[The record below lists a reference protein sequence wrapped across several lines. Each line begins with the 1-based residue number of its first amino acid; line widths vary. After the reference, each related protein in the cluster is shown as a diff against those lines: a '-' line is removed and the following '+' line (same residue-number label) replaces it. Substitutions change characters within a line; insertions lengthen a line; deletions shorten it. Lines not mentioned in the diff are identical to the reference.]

1 MGYKLT
7 KKSYTMFNI
16 IKYIAVILVILALLA
31 TIVVYE
37 KNRSKKNDD
46 HKIDNS
52 VNQDETNNISRLM
65 NILSSEGSSDITKKE
80 TFEILKK
87 EDIDLDAKDIEGKTP
102 LMYAVFNNDTEIIE
116 AIIKRDVDVNSVDS
130 VGRTA
135 LHWASYYGNEDAL
148 ILLLQN
154 KVDISIKDTNDS
166 TALDLARFEGHEN
179 IIEILES
186 L

>member
-7 KKSYTMFNI
+7 KKSSTMFNI
-16 IKYIAVILVILALLA
+16 IKYIAIILVILALLV
-31 TIVVYE
+31 TIVTYE

-46 HKIDNS
+46 YSIS
-52 VNQDETNNISRLM
+52 QDETSNIARLM
-65 NILSSEGSSDITKKE
+65 DILSSESNSDIIKKE
-80 TFEILKK
+80 AFEILKK

-102 LMYAVFNNDTEIIE
+102 LMYAVFNNDTEVIE

-154 KVDISIKDTNDS
+154 KVDLSIKDTNDS

-179 IIEILES
+179 LIEILES
-186 L
+186 LESY

>member
-7 KKSYTMFNI
+7 KKSYTMLNI
-16 IKYIAVILVILALLA
+16 TKYIVVVLIILALLT
-31 TIVVYE
+31 TIVLYE
-37 KNRSKKNDD
+37 KNRNKQNGNTISQDD
-46 HKIDNS
+46 
-52 VNQDETNNISRLM
+52 TNHISRLI
-65 NILSSEGSSDITKKE
+65 NILSSESDSDIIKKE
-80 TFEILKK
+80 VFEILKR

-102 LMYAVFNNDTEIIE
+102 LMYAVFNNDTEIID

-135 LHWASYYGNEDAL
+135 LHWASYYGNENAL

-154 KVDISIKDTNDS
+154 KIDISIKDTNDS
-166 TALDLARFEGHEN
+166 TALDLANFEGHEN

-186 L
+186 LESN